1 MLGKDWLTNDVVQ
14 TWALQYLQRRG
25 LRHPEQGS
33 AQALYDKLTRVGT
46 VKENTPENRE
56 ILRKLKGAWSQ
67 RKHRSDKERK
77 KNSNYVFTT
86 EAARRLDRL
95 ANDFQLTKINTLEL
109 IISDRLDQ
117 ENTYKSAKRDDGAY
131 KKRAAIF
138 ERHLDQALEELC
150 RYKLLLGIAESD
162 PLLTA
167 AQHEEVKSLAR
178 SRKAAIIKELP
189 PLPDGKRKKNKK
201 PRTFT
206 KHSSTATPSDN
217 VMTATEQQATDHSE
231 ATTEPQA
238 PDKKPSTAVADA
250 CPALRETLTPA
261 LAAEDIEQQP
271 QEAPATP
278 KDVVST
284 APAAMQASSAH
295 LNEHH
300 NNADAQQQIQQ
311 DASCELGPETEPEPE
326 PANAKTTN
334 SSETITTQEPPE
346 PPVTEQIDKDAI
358 TGADAPTTH
367 ERLDEVENQR
377 ELTEVDMEIR
387 RLLQNKES

>member
-1 MLGKDWLTNDVVQ
+1 MLGKNWITNDVVR

-25 LRHPEQGS
+25 LKHPEQGP
-33 AQALYDKLTRVGT
+33 AQALYDKLTRVDT

-86 EAARRLDRL
+86 EAARKLDRL
-95 ANDFQLTKINTLEL
+95 ANDFQMTKIRTLEQ

-117 ENTYKSAKRDDGAY
+117 ENTSTSAKKDDGIY

-150 RYKLLLGIAESD
+150 RYKLLFGIAESD

-189 PLPDGKRKKNKK
+189 PLPDGKRKKSKK

-206 KHSSTATPSDN
+206 KHSSTATPSD
-217 VMTATEQQATDHSE
+217 TEQPATDHSE
-231 ATTEPQA
+231 ATA
-238 PDKKPSTAVADA
+238 A
-250 CPALRETLTPA
+250 C
-261 LAAEDIEQQP
+261 
-271 QEAPATP
+271 
-278 KDVVST
+278 
-284 APAAMQASSAH
+284 
-295 LNEHH
+295 EHPEE
-300 NNADAQQQIQQ
+300 IQ
-311 DASCELGPETEPEPE
+311 
-326 PANAKTTN
+326 
-334 SSETITTQEPPE
+334 
-346 PPVTEQIDKDAI
+346 
-358 TGADAPTTH
+358 
-367 ERLDEVENQR
+367 NQR
-377 ELTEVDMEIR
+377 ELRQGDMEIK
-387 RLLQNKES
+387 RLLNNKES